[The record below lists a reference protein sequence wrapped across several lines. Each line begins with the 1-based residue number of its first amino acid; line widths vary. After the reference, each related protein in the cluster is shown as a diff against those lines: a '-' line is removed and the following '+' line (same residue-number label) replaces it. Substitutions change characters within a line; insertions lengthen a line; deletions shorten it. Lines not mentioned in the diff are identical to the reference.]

1 MEKWSFVSCS
11 HFSKSELND
20 IGEINSPESVS
31 YKVEFITFDSQVKS
45 RVLKSYNRWFFMGFR
60 FTFVVMLRD
69 YIEITRLFNMGLTAV
84 APVLGALSMWNV
96 DSLPLWKLFILFIIG
111 SLAHIYGFVIND
123 VIDIRLDKLSKDLS
137 ARPLVRGSITRKRAA
152 FFAISCL
159 IGSFLLSFVFFSDL
173 VGYLIL
179 AFILLLAYFLAT
191 VYDIASKK
199 YPGMDLVVASAI
211 FFLIL
216 FGAWTIGT
224 PTLLVYVVALIGG
237 IQVLFMNMI
246 NGAIKDIDHDKQG
259 SANTV
264 AIRLGAKVY
273 AGVIALPLSFKT
285 TGYLIEI
292 TRIALIFLPFVFL
305 GLSPNLWQI
314 ALLVLF
320 AIATFFSIYKL
331 YSIKTF
337 DRTRIRKSIGVI
349 VIFMYATTPIML
361 SSLNIYIIIIA
372 LIPPLWFFA
381 SNLVL
386 HKTIFE
392 PKTM

>member
-1 MEKWSFVSCS
+1 MR
-11 HFSKSELND
+11 L
-20 IGEINSPESVS
+20 
-31 YKVEFITFDSQVKS
+31 
-45 RVLKSYNRWFFMGFR
+45 R
-60 FTFVVMLRD
+60 FTFVMMLRD

-96 DSLPLWKLFILFIIG
+96 DSLSLWKLFILFLIG
-111 SLAHIYGFVIND
+111 SMSHIYGFVIND
-123 VIDIRLDKLSKDLS
+123 VIDFRLDKLSKDLS
-137 ARPLVRGSITRKRAA
+137 ARPLVRGSITRRSAA
-152 FFAISCL
+152 VFAITCM
-159 IGSFLLSFVFFSDL
+159 IGSFLLSLVFYSDL
-173 VGYLIL
+173 FGYLVLI
-179 AFILLLAYFLAT
+179 FILLIAYFLAT

-224 PTLLVYVVALIGG
+224 PTLLSYVVALIGG

-273 AGVIALPLSFKT
+273 AGMIALPLSFKT

-292 TRIALIFLPFVFL
+292 TRMVLIFLPFVVL
-305 GLSPNLWQI
+305 GLAPNLWQI
-314 ALLVLF
+314 ALLVSF
-320 AIATFFSIYKL
+320 SIVTFYSIYKL

-337 DRTRIRKSIGVI
+337 DRARIRKCIGII

-361 SSLNIYIIIIA
+361 SSLNIYIILVA

>member
-1 MEKWSFVSCS
+1 
-11 HFSKSELND
+11 
-20 IGEINSPESVS
+20 
-31 YKVEFITFDSQVKS
+31 
-45 RVLKSYNRWFFMGFR
+45 
-60 FTFVVMLRD
+60 MLRD
-69 YIEITRLFNMGLTAV
+69 YIELTRLFNMGLTAI

-96 DSLPLWKLFILFIIG
+96 GSLPLWKLLILFIIG

-123 VIDIRLDKLSKDLS
+123 VIDIRLDKLSKDLY

-152 FFAISCL
+152 VFAISCL

-173 VGYLIL
+173 LGYAVLV
-179 AFILLLAYFLAT
+179 FILLMAYFLAT

-216 FGAWTIGT
+216 FGASTIGT
-224 PTLLVYVVALIGG
+224 PTRLVYVVALIGG

-273 AGVIALPLSFKT
+273 AGVIALPVSFKT

-305 GLSPNLWQI
+305 GLSASLWQI
-314 ALLVLF
+314 SFLVLF
-320 AIATFFSIYKL
+320 EVLTFFSIYKL

-337 DRTRIRKSIGVI
+337 DRTRIRKLIGII
-349 VIFMYATTPIML
+349 VIFMYASVPIML
-361 SSLNIYIIIIA
+361 SSLNIYIILVA

>member
-1 MEKWSFVSCS
+1 
-11 HFSKSELND
+11 
-20 IGEINSPESVS
+20 
-31 YKVEFITFDSQVKS
+31 
-45 RVLKSYNRWFFMGFR
+45 
-60 FTFVVMLRD
+60 
-69 YIEITRLFNMGLTAV
+69 MGLTAV

-96 DSLPLWKLFILFIIG
+96 GSLSLWKLFILFIIG

-123 VIDIRLDKLSKDLS
+123 VIDIRLDKLSKDLY

-173 VGYLIL
+173 IRYLVL
-179 AFILLLAYFLAT
+179 VFILLIAYFLAT
-191 VYDIASKK
+191 IYDIASKK

-224 PTLLVYVVALIGG
+224 PTKLAYVVALIGG

-246 NGAIKDIDHDKQG
+246 NGAIKDIDHDKEG

-273 AGVIALPLSFKT
+273 AGIIALPLSFKT

-292 TRIALIFLPFVFL
+292 TRISLIFLSFVFL
-305 GLSPNLWQI
+305 GLSPSLWQI

-320 AIATFFSIYKL
+320 AIVTFFSIYKL

-337 DRTRIRKSIGVI
+337 DRTRIRKLIGII

-361 SSLNIYIIIIA
+361 SSLNSYIILVA

>member
-1 MEKWSFVSCS
+1 
-11 HFSKSELND
+11 
-20 IGEINSPESVS
+20 
-31 YKVEFITFDSQVKS
+31 
-45 RVLKSYNRWFFMGFR
+45 
-60 FTFVVMLRD
+60 
-69 YIEITRLFNMGLTAV
+69 MGLTAV

-96 DSLPLWKLFILFIIG
+96 GSLSLWKLIILFIIG
-111 SLAHIYGFVIND
+111 CLAHIYGFVIND

-152 FFAISCL
+152 VFAVSCM
-159 IGSFLLSFVFFSDL
+159 IVSFLLSFVFFSNPL
-173 VGYLIL
+173 RYLII
-179 AFILLLAYFLAT
+179 AFILVIAYFLAT
-191 VYDIASKK
+191 IYDIASKK

-216 FGAWTIGT
+216 FGASTIET
-224 PTLLVYVVALIGG
+224 PTILAYVVALIGG

-246 NGAIKDIDHDKQG
+246 NGAIKDIDHDKEG

-264 AIRLGAKVY
+264 AIRLGAKIH

-292 TRIALIFLPFVFL
+292 ARMALIFFPFVFL
-305 GLSPNLWQI
+305 GLSPSLWQL
-314 ALLVLF
+314 ALLALF
-320 AIATFFSIYKL
+320 AIATFFSIYRL
-331 YSIKTF
+331 YCIKTF
-337 DRTRIRKSIGVI
+337 DRTRIRKLIGII

-361 SSLNIYIIIIA
+361 SSLNIYIILVA

>member
-1 MEKWSFVSCS
+1 MD
-11 HFSKSELND
+11 L
-20 IGEINSPESVS
+20 
-31 YKVEFITFDSQVKS
+31 
-45 RVLKSYNRWFFMGFR
+45 R
-60 FTFVVMLRD
+60 FTFMVMLRD
-69 YIEITRLFNMGLTAV
+69 YIEITRLFNMGLTSV
-84 APVLGALSMWNV
+84 APVLGALSMWNIGSM
-96 DSLPLWKLFILFIIG
+96 SLWNLFILFIIG

-137 ARPLVRGSITRKRAA
+137 ARPLVRGSMTRKRAA
-152 FFAISCL
+152 FFAISCM
-159 IGSFLLSFVFFSDL
+159 IGSFLLSVVFFSDL
-173 VGYLIL
+173 IRYLVL
-179 AFILLLAYFLAT
+179 AFILLIAYFLAT
-191 VYDIASKK
+191 VYDIASKR
-199 YPGMDLVVASAI
+199 YPGMDLVLASAI

-224 PTLLVYVVALIGG
+224 PTLLAYVVALIGG

-320 AIATFFSIYKL
+320 AVATFFSIYKL

-337 DRTRIRKSIGVI
+337 DRTRIRKLIGVI

-361 SSLNIYIIIIA
+361 SSLNIYIILVA